1 MNWAQNRDIMKS
13 LHHIS
18 ALLVVASTLLSSCSL
33 LVSSPIHYP
42 GPHHHHDSYES
53 DSYGRHPHRN
63 KKVYSGSFQVAPEGG
78 IYEFECA
85 NDEFYISRIF
95 DTSMPMPDLYT
106 DSRYSQ
112 TSSDYIYVNDL
123 TYEGSFY
130 TITCNKDKHN
140 WIIEVDPLLA
150 VPGEFGTREIWV
162 FMWDG
167 SDDSNFVFHF
177 EQSDDDSFECI
188 E

>member
-1 MNWAQNRDIMKS
+1 
-13 LHHIS
+13 
-18 ALLVVASTLLSSCSL
+18 
-33 LVSSPIHYP
+33 
-42 GPHHHHDSYES
+42 
-53 DSYGRHPHRN
+53 
-63 KKVYSGSFQVAPEGG
+63 
-78 IYEFECA
+78 
-85 NDEFYISRIF
+85 
-95 DTSMPMPDLYT
+95 MPMPDLYT